1 MVFIMHHTT
10 YFLVLSS
17 VPVTI
22 KRDAY
27 LLYVGWPSG
36 WMSTFT
42 HFFIWLQLLIKVL
55 SSTAFFFLVFFIQV
69 ASFFYLPCSH
79 NTALFTTSSRSTSC
93 SASFIHFFW
102 IQLMGV
108 IQAVVVCLVVC
119 WLVSFCVQEMSR
131 STSEHS
137 VIVSDCLFREFVIVL
152 VSAP

>member
-1 MVFIMHHTT
+1 MRRLLALCRVTVRLDVHFHT
-10 YFLVLSS
+10 
-17 VPVTI
+17 
-22 KRDAY
+22 
-27 LLYVGWPSG
+27 
-36 WMSTFT
+36 
-42 HFFIWLQLLIKVL
+42 
-55 SSTAFFFLVFFIQV
+55 
-69 ASFFYLPCSH
+69 FFYLVTIIDQSFEFYCILLSGVFHTSCFLLLPSCSH

-152 VSAP
+152 VSGP